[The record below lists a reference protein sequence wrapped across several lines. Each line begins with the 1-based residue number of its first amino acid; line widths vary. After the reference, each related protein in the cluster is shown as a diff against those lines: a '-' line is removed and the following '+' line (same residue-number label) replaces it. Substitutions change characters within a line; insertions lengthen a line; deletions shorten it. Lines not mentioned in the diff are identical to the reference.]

1 MKISKIFITLIL
13 LLVISCSSKT
23 DTYQSLSEEMLDVF
37 EEITLIIDNVTDEV
51 SAQESLEKLDKLN
64 DKMNDLTNRMSGLGD
79 LDDAAKEFLESS
91 NYEERFTT
99 VLSKLFQST
108 VSISEKSYG
117 KDLMDALTNILNPNK

>member
-13 LLVISCSSKT
+13 LLIISCSSKI

-37 EEITLIIDNVTDEV
+37 EEITLIIDNVKDEV
-51 SAQESLEKLDKLN
+51 SAQESLKKLDKLN
-64 DKMNDLTNRMSGLGD
+64 DKMNDLTNRMSELGD
-79 LDDAAKEFLESS
+79 LDASAREFLESS